1 MPGGGRLTD
10 PGRSC
15 CGIEPVVCRVESAPR
30 IRDRFSVEVGGLA
43 EAGRVSL
50 EKAFVAS
57 LIRGERTLLYLRFI
71 DQAELPNKEDAKRKL
86 VPINYEDKKSPPPG
100 VTRASAGL
108 KCECF
113 WCRVAG
119 LSGPEYLI
127 HAQSVRPPLKKASP
141 PKPRAVLRCEYCFA
155 VVGKGRS
162 HKCTKT
168 ARNKNQK
175 AMVKAFSTEGQKRH
189 TASLLNSFCEEED
202 IDKRTG
208 TLLLN
213 SGSKIKTINMGKMK
227 PQAVM
232 KVADMIKF
240 GNENNF
246 SDREVIKTGTLI
258 RRVFGRNAV
267 EKNLEK
273 TLPQTKK
280 KLEDFVKLMDVQT
293 VRKKKG
299 KETIEETVPF
309 VSIEDF
315 KGFCLKAMEER
326 GLDPAQTDIQ
336 IAADDGGDII
346 KVNYF

>member
-1 MPGGGRLTD
+1 MPTTICV
-10 PGRSC
+10 SC
-15 CGIEPVVCRVESAPR
+15 DR
-30 IRDRFSVEVGGLA
+30 I
-43 EAGRVSL
+43 
-50 EKAFVAS
+50 
-57 LIRGERTLLYLRFI
+57 LRFI
-71 DQAELPNKEDAKRKL
+71 DQADLPNKEDAKRKL

-100 VTRASAGL
+100 VTRATAGL

-119 LSGPEYLI
+119 LNGPEYLI
-127 HAQSVRPPLKKASP
+127 HANSVRPPLKKASP

-202 IDKRTG
+202 IDKRSG

-213 SGSKIKTINMGKMK
+213 SGSKIKTINMGKVK

-240 GNENNF
+240 GNENNY
-246 SDREVIKTGTLI
+246 SDRDVIKTGTLI

-309 VSIEDF
+309 VTVDDF

-326 GLDPAQTDIQ
+326 GLDPAETDIQ